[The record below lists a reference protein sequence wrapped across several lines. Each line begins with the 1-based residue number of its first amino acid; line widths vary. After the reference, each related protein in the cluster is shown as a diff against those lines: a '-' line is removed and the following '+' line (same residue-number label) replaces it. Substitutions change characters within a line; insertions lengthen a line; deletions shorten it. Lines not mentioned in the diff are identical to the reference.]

1 MQIFLSAFD
10 DVPDPRASNARH
22 DLGELLV
29 IAFVSVLCG
38 STSCA
43 EMAAFG
49 RAKER
54 LFRDFLKLK
63 HAIPSHDTFSEIFR
77 VIDPKALDAAFG
89 KVLADVAALLKDGD
103 VIAIDGK
110 ALRGARDKDESARTR
125 MMVSA
130 YASRLRLT
138 LATVTADRGTELDA
152 AIEALGLIALKGK
165 VVTGDALHCNRRTVA
180 AINAGGGDW
189 CLALKGNQES
199 LLSDARGCFSN
210 LKDSHPVASS
220 TDTGHGRKETR
231 TGVVVSAKALGEY
244 HEFPGL
250 KGFAKIDATRDTGG
264 KVTSQ
269 TRYFALSWMPTPE
282 VLLSTVRDHW
292 AIENALHWQLDVSF
306 REDAARNRKD
316 NGPGNIAV
324 LRRRALDVVRRDT
337 SKGSLSIK
345 LKRAGWLGR
354 GILMQRSQW
363 PGRSMKPNAIALPV
377 QRASPADCQF
387 HDRKERTW

>member
-1 MQIFLSAFD
+1 MHIFLSAFD
-10 DVPDPRASNARH
+10 HVPDPRAENARH

-38 STSCA
+38 ATSCA
-43 EMAAFG
+43 EMSAFG
-49 RAKER
+49 RAKENI
-54 LFRDFLKLK
+54 FKDFLKLK
-63 HAIPSHDTFSEIFR
+63 HAIPSHDTFSLVFR
-77 VIDPKALDAAFG
+77 MIDPKALDATFG
-89 KVLADVAALLKDGD
+89 RVLADVTALLREGD
-103 VIAIDGK
+103 VVAIDGK
-110 ALRGARDKDESARTR
+110 ALRGARDKGESARTR

-138 LATVTADRGTELDA
+138 LATVPADRGTELDA
-152 AIEALGLIALKGK
+152 AIEALGLIALRGK

-199 LLSDARGCFSN
+199 LLSDARGCF
-210 LKDSHPVASS
+210 PASENPRRQAV
-220 TDTGHGRKETR
+220 TEETGHGRKETR
-231 TGVVVSAKALGEY
+231 KAVVASAKALGEY
-244 HEFPGL
+244 HDFPGL
-250 KGFAKIDATRDTGG
+250 KAFGRIERTREADGR
-264 KVTSQ
+264 VTSE
-269 TRYFALSWMPTPE
+269 TRFFALSWMPTPE
-282 VLLSTVRDHW
+282 VLLETVRAHW

-345 LKRAGWLGR
+345 LKRAGWDDDFL
-354 GILMQRSQW
+354 
-363 PGRSMKPNAIALPV
+363 
-377 QRASPADCQF
+377 
-387 HDRKERTW
+387 RKVLNGLAET